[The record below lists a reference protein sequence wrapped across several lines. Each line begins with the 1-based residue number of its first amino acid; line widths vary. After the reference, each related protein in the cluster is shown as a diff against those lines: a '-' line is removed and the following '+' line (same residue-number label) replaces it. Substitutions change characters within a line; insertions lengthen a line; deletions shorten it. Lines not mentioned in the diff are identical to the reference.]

1 MRFLL
6 ELTNP
11 RAGWI
16 DVAIA
21 IGDDSFGFAASA
33 VLNDPIRELAEL
45 GLVLASGESGRVA
58 VRFWLEPAGYELA
71 VTRADACTLAWTYAH
86 DAMPRLVRPQL
97 VQECA
102 IDAPRAIASE
112 ILRCLRAVQPLLD
125 GGAWPHPFP
134 IEAAT
139 RLAGLLA

>member
-1 MRFLL
+1 MRFSL

-21 IGDDSFGFAASA
+21 IGDDSFGFAASD
-33 VLNDPIRELAEL
+33 VLND
-45 GLVLASGESGRVA
+45 
-58 VRFWLEPAGYELA
+58 PAGYELA
-71 VTRADACTLAWTYAH
+71 VTRDDACTLAWTYAH

-97 VQECA
+97 VHACA

-112 ILRCLRAVQPLLD
+112 ILRCLRVLHPLLD
-125 GGAWPHPFP
+125 GGGWPHPFP

-139 RLAGLLA
+139 RLAGLLD